1 MTEFSAFDKALSQ
14 LGQSIT
20 ANSQGE
26 RSHLSQL
33 AELQAELD
41 ALKIE
46 ARAKANALRAQGQQP
61 ITITIEI
68 GTQAVTAQPKPSF
81 QAEVETARKDFSR
94 RAQQY
99 RTQLKNG

>member
-1 MTEFSAFDKALSQ
+1 MDFSSFDKALSQ

-33 AELQAELD
+33 ADLQAELD

-46 ARAKANALRAQGQQP
+46 ARAKADALRAQGRLS
-61 ITITIEI
+61 ITSQNTLE
-68 GTQAVTAQPKPSF
+68 
-81 QAEVETARKDFSR
+81 D
-94 RAQQY
+94 
-99 RTQLKNG
+99 